1 MLKMISRPA
10 VKLVERYLPDPYIFV
25 LLLTIIAAVAAI
37 AVERQTPLAVMRM
50 WGDGFWNLLT
60 FSMQM
65 LLVLVTGFMLA
76 SSPPV
81 KRLLQKIAS
90 FANTPGGAILL
101 VTYVSLIAS
110 WINWGF
116 GLVVGALFAKELAKL
131 IKVDYRLLV
140 ASAYSG
146 FVIWHGGLAGSI
158 PLTIA
163 TDGHFTADQI
173 GVIGTGSTIFA
184 FFNLAIVVCLF
195 IVMPLVNRMMLPDE
209 KDSVYVDRNQLEDAT
224 DEKGPA
230 RITRPAER
238 MENSVILAWLVGI
251 PGLIFLLDHFLLRG
265 GGLNLNVVNFMF
277 LFLAIVLH
285 RTPRSLLTSLHEAI
299 KGGAGIVIQFPFYA
313 GIMAIMIQSGLAA
326 SMSEWLVSFA
336 TETSLPFWTFLS
348 AGIVNLFVP
357 SGGGQWAV
365 QAPVMLPA
373 AEALGTDVSRIA
385 MAVAW
390 GDAWTNLLQPF
401 WALPVLA
408 IAGLKAKDIMGF
420 CLVQLFITGA
430 IISVG
435 LVWF

>member
-146 FVIWHGGLAGSI
+146 FIIWHGGLAGSI

-209 KDSVYVDRNQLEDAT
+209 KDSVYVEREQLEDAT

-285 RTPRSLLTSLHEAI
+285 RTPRSLLTSLHEAV

-373 AEALGTDVSRIA
+373 AEALGADVSRIA

>member
-1 MLKMISRPA
+1 MLKMISKPA

-25 LLLTIIAAVAAI
+25 LLLTLIATVAAI
-37 AVERQTPLAVMRM
+37 AIERQSPLAVLRF
-50 WGDGFWNLLT
+50 WGDGFWGLLT

-81 KRLLQKIAS
+81 KRILQKIA
-90 FANTPGGAILL
+90 ATAKTPGGAIIL
-101 VTYVSLIAS
+101 VTLVSLAAS

-116 GLVVGALFAKELAKL
+116 GLVVGALFAKELARL
-131 IKVDYRLLV
+131 IRVDYRLLV

-146 FVIWHGGLAGSI
+146 FVVWHGGLAGSI

-163 TDGHFTADQI
+163 TEGHFSADQI
-173 GVIGTGSTIFA
+173 GVISTGSTIFA
-184 FFNLAIVVCLF
+184 LFNLGIVVCLF
-195 IVMPLVNRMMLPDE
+195 IAIPLVNRMMLPDE
-209 KDSVYVDRNQLEDAT
+209 KDSVYVNPSILNDKPEPV
-224 DEKGPA
+224 G

-238 MENSVILAWLVGI
+238 LENSMTLALLVGV
-251 PGLIFLLDHFLLRG
+251 PGLLFLLDHFLLRG
-265 GGLNLNVVNFMF
+265 GGLNLNVVNFLF

-285 RTPRSLLTSLHEAI
+285 RTPRNLLNSLNEAI

-313 GIMAIMIQSGLAA
+313 GIMAIMVQSGLAE

-336 TETSLPFWTFLS
+336 TASTLPFWSFIS

-373 AEALGTDVSRIA
+373 AEALGADISRVA

-420 CLVQLFITGA
+420 CLIQLFIAGI
-430 IISVG
+430 IISIG
-435 LVWF
+435 LMWF

>member
-1 MLKMISRPA
+1 MLKALSRPA

-25 LLLTIIAAVAAI
+25 LLLTVIAAVAAI

-50 WGDGFWNLLT
+50 WGDGFWGLLT

-81 KRLLQKIAS
+81 KKLLQRLAALAKG
-90 FANTPGGAILL
+90 PGGAILL
-101 VTYVSLIAS
+101 VTYVSLAAS

-116 GLVVGALFAKELAKL
+116 GLVVGALFAKELARL
-131 IKVDYRLLV
+131 VKVDYRLLV

-146 FVIWHGGLAGSI
+146 FVVWHGGLAGSI

-163 TDGHFTADQI
+163 TDGHFSADQI
-173 GVIGTGSTIFA
+173 GVVGTGSTIFA
-184 FFNLAIVVCLF
+184 FFNLAIVACLF
-195 IVMPLVNRMMLPDE
+195 ISIPLVNRMMLPDDKE
-209 KDSVYVDRNQLEDAT
+209 SVYVDPRLLAD
-224 DEKGPA
+224 DEEA
-230 RITRPAER
+230 RVRIHRPADR
-238 MENSVILAWLVGI
+238 LENSTTLAWLVGI
-251 PGLIFLLDHFLLRG
+251 PGLLFLLDHFLLRG
-265 GGLNLNVVNFMF
+265 GGLNLNIVNFLF

-285 RTPRSLLTSLHEAI
+285 RTPRSLLISLNEAI

-313 GIMAIMIQSGLAA
+313 GIMAIMVQSGLAA
-326 SMSEWLVSFA
+326 SMSEALVSFA
-336 TETSLPFWTFLS
+336 TETSLPFWSFIS

-373 AEALGTDVSRIA
+373 AEALGVDVSRVA

-420 CLVQLFITGA
+420 CLIQLFITGA
-430 IISVG
+430 VISIG
-435 LVWF
+435 LTWF

>member
-1 MLKMISRPA
+1 MLKTLSRPA

-25 LLLTIIAAVAAI
+25 LLLTIIAAAAAI
-37 AVERQTPLAVMRM
+37 AVERQTPLAVMRF

-65 LLVLVTGFMLA
+65 LLILVTGYMLA

-81 KRLLQKIAS
+81 KRLLQRLAGQAKNA
-90 FANTPGGAILL
+90 GAAIVL
-101 VTYVSLIAS
+101 VTLVSLAAS

-116 GLVVGALFAKELAKL
+116 GLVVGALFAKELARQ
-131 IKVDYRLLV
+131 IRVDYRLLV

-146 FVIWHGGLAGSI
+146 FIVWHGGLAGSV

-163 TDGHFTADQI
+163 TDGHFSVEQI
-173 GVIGTGSTIFA
+173 GVIGTGETIFSL
-184 FFNLAIVVCLF
+184 FNLGIVLCLF
-195 IVMPLVNRMMLPDE
+195 IAVPLVNRLMLPDE
-209 KDSVYVDRNQLEDAT
+209 KESVYVDPALLEEPDKT
-224 DEKGPA
+224 RV
-230 RITRPAER
+230 RIQRPADR
-238 MENSVILAWLVGI
+238 LENSVTLAWLVGI
-251 PGLIFLLDHFLLRG
+251 PGLLFLADHFLLRN
-265 GGLNLNVVNFMF
+265 GGLNLNVVNFLF

-285 RTPRSLLTSLHEAI
+285 RTPRSLLESLQEAI

-313 GIMAIMIQSGLAA
+313 GIMAIMVQSGLAETLSGA
-326 SMSEWLVSFA
+326 LISFA
-336 TETSLPFWTFLS
+336 NEATLPFWSFIS
-348 AGIVNLFVP
+348 AGIVNIFVP

-373 AEALGTDVSRIA
+373 AEALGVDVPRIA

-401 WALPVLA
+401 WALPVLG

-420 CLVQLFITGA
+420 CLIQLFITGA
-430 IISVG
+430 IIAVG
-435 LVWF
+435 LTWF